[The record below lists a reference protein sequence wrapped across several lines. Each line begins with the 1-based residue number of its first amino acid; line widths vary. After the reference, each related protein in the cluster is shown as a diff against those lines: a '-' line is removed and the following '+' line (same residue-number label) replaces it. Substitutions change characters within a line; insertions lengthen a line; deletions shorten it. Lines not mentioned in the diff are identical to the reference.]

1 MKPWSCLNQILIFC
15 GLCMAGSSPPQAS
28 ALPQEYETTTPV
40 LADGVLYVASSE
52 YPSHRGHLRA
62 IDILGTFPLTLW
74 DAAERMPLA
83 GTGAAPGDLP
93 DSDPPA
99 SIRRDNRYRSIITN
113 LGGAQ
118 LPFTADEAQRLQSVL
133 GAASPE
139 AAEVLVH
146 AVRGRRGGSLE
157 RAAGNDED
165 PQRLW
170 SISRSSPVL
179 VGKSPVS
186 SLDGHRERVLYAG
199 AEDGMLHAFFVSRW
213 NAEGGSYL
221 IDDPEGGVE
230 LWAFLPGSFLPHLKA
245 QPLDDLLGDPA
256 VHLDGTPVVREQF
269 LDLDGDGLRRWHT
282 LLVATGTVLPS
293 RHSCL
298 FVMDITDP
306 YQPGLLW
313 ERLLPGDET
322 GRTRGIAVDR
332 CSDLPEQAECLYL
345 TADFAGGDN
354 APGIHALALEL
365 VTGELLW
372 QFSSPYAASG
382 LVAGATPAVPAL
394 MDLDGDDRSDTLIF
408 GDLAGRLWALAL
420 ADGQPYGEAPVY
432 QVPGGAAE
440 PIGAGVAVYGR
451 VAIFGTGGVAGSD
464 DSRQYAVYA
473 VEIGPGES
481 RLRWIYALAAGEKVW
496 ETPLIETSGRLV
508 FGTAVDYTSLDGAPA
523 QTTSGR
529 VVALDGEGTEELSQE
544 TAAAVVGGLVSAP
557 GVTVAVALTGEA
569 TQFGSASRLTVP
581 SDPPGSVRILSWRE
595 R

>member
-1 MKPWSCLNQILIFC
+1 MKPWSCLKQILLFF
-15 GLCMAGSSPPQAS
+15 GLYLAGSSTPPAS
-28 ALPQEYETTTPV
+28 ALPQEYETTTPL
-40 LADGVLYVASSE
+40 LADGVLYVASWE
-52 YPSHRGHLRA
+52 YPAHRGHLRA
-62 IDILGTFPLTLW
+62 IDILGTFPQTIW
-74 DAAERMPLA
+74 DAAEKMPLA
-83 GTGAAPGDLP
+83 GTGAAPGERA

-99 SIRRDNRYRSIITN
+99 SIRRDNRYRSIMTS

-118 LPFTADEAQRLQSVL
+118 LPFTADEVPRLQSVL
-133 GAASPE
+133 DVASPGE
-139 AAEVLVH
+139 AEVLVH

-157 RAAGNDED
+157 QVAGHDED

-179 VGKSPVS
+179 VGNSLAS
-186 SLDGHRERVLYAG
+186 RLDGHRDRVLYAG

-213 NAEGGSYL
+213 DTEGGNYL
-221 IDDPEGGVE
+221 IDDPEGGRE

-245 QPLDDLLGDPA
+245 QPLEDPLGDPV
-256 VHLDGTPVVREQF
+256 VHLDGTPVVHEQF
-269 LDLDGDGLRRWHT
+269 IDLDGDGLRRWHT
-282 LLVATGTVLPS
+282 LLVVTGTVLTS
-293 RHSCL
+293 RQSCL

-306 YQPGLLW
+306 YHPGLLW
-313 ERLLPGDET
+313 ERLLPGDGA

-332 CSDLPEQAECLYL
+332 CRDLPEQADCVYL
-345 TADFAGGDN
+345 TADFAGGEN

-408 GDLAGRLWALAL
+408 GDLVGRLWALAL
-420 ADGQPYGEAPVY
+420 ADGQPYGESPVY
-432 QVPGGAAE
+432 QVPGGSAE
-440 PIGAGVAVYGR
+440 PIGAGVAVHGR

-473 VEIGPGES
+473 VEIGPEES
-481 RLRWIYALAAGEKVW
+481 RLRWVYALAAGEKVW
-496 ETPLIETSGRLV
+496 EPPLVYISGRLV
-508 FGTAVDYTSLDGAPA
+508 FGTAVDYTPLAGAPA

-529 VVALDGEGTEELSQE
+529 VVALDGEGTEELSRE
-544 TAAAVVGGLVSAP
+544 AAAAVVGGLASAP
-557 GVTVAVALTGEA
+557 GVAVAVALTGEV
-569 TQFGSASRLTVP
+569 TQFGSARRLTGP
-581 SDPPGSVRILSWRE
+581 AGSVRILSWRE